1 MVKKYMNQ
9 LYKEVEQIRRKL
21 ISGKMKY
28 FGNKTKEFANA
39 FRYTIFLKDGSYFYI
54 DLGTNNI
61 PKIRKKSVAY
71 ILKQISYCSLDKEYY
86 LGYED
91 YIDTDNGFIRFTKDM
106 KCCGYD
112 YELDKFKKYKCDYNK
127 NIYTGEWD

>member
-1 MVKKYMNQ
+1 MINKYMKQ

-28 FGNKTKEFANA
+28 FGKKDDFAKA
-39 FRYTIFLKDGSYFYI
+39 FRYTVLLKDGSYFYI

-61 PKIRKKSVAY
+61 PKIKKKSVAY
-71 ILKQISYCSLDKEYY
+71 IIKQISYCSLDKEYN

-91 YIDTDNGFIRFTKDM
+91 FIDTDSGFVRFTKDT
-106 KCCGYD
+106 KEKSSD
-112 YELDKFKKYKCDYNK
+112 YKLTKFKKYKCDYNK